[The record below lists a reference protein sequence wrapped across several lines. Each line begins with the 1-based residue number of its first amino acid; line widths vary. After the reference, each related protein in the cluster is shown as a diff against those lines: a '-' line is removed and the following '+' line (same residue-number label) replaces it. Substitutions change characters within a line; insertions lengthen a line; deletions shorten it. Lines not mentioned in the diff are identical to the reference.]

1 MARWMRGRGR
11 GQGPV
16 RTRASQG
23 FDAARRAGVGG
34 AGVRTGALGAGAGED
49 CCRKVF
55 DVHRA
60 NSVQVSA
67 KTANRKPKGQVDSET
82 KPWSIQVDSSRFG
95 SIRTHSTIGDCAP
108 V

>member
-34 AGVRTGALGAGAGED
+34 AGVRTGVLGAGAGED

-60 NSVQVSA
+60 NRVQVST
-67 KTANRKPKGQVDSET
+67 KTANHKPKGQVDSGV
-82 KPWSIQVDSSRFG
+82 KAGSIQVDSSRFR
-95 SIRTHSTIGDCAP
+95 SIRTHFTLARCAP